1 MRILGTAEDGRTAAD
16 FALRHGDDPRRALA
30 RRGWRLLRPLAAYA
44 RNGEIELTLEVRPA
58 PEQSEPDLPTE
69 VPRAA
74 GVPADAIPLVRHRI
88 AAYALVTSERGLLA
102 TEFSDRT
109 SAQGRWG
116 LAGGGI
122 DAGEQPLDAVLR
134 EVVEETS
141 QQVDIDELVAVDSG
155 HWIGPN
161 PLGVIEDFHAVRL
174 IYRAHCPEPTD
185 PVVLDVGGTTSS
197 ARWVALARWSELDWS
212 DGWRRL
218 VSGLLS

>member
-1 MRILGTAEDGRTAAD
+1 MRILGTADDGRTVAD
-16 FALRHGDDPRRALA
+16 FTLRHGDDPDRALA
-30 RRGWRLLRPLAAYA
+30 RRGWRVLRPLEAHA
-44 RNGEIELTLEVRPA
+44 RDGEIELTLEVRRA
-58 PEQSEPDLPTE
+58 PEETETDPPTE
-69 VPRAA
+69 VPRVP
-74 GVPADAIPLVRHRI
+74 GVPADAIPLVRQRI

-122 DAGEQPLDAVLR
+122 DPGEQPLAAVLR

-141 QQVDIDELVAVDSG
+141 QHVTIDELVAVDSRR
-155 HWIGPN
+155 WVGPN

-197 ARWVALARWSELDWS
+197 GRWVSLARWSELNWS

-218 VSGLLS
+218 VSGLLR